1 MYLRRQQR
9 QRVVFSPI
17 FIRIG
22 GTGVDG
28 GSSEGSEA
36 RFAAYVEALG
46 AVLGHADRQQPMH
59 DYCLGLLMPIERK
72 SVEPMAAVT
81 APAQVA
87 AKHQSLLHFVGNAPW
102 SDAAMLAK
110 VGELVLPVIERS
122 GPIEAWIIDDTG
134 FPKKGRHSVGVT
146 RQYCGQLGK
155 QDNCQVAVTLSLA
168 NRDASLPMAYRLYL
182 PEDWAKDQELRRRT
196 KIPEEIA
203 FQTKPEIALEQIK
216 TARAAGLPEGV
227 VLMDAGYGNDT
238 ELRAAITALGISYV
252 AGITGTTTVWPPGSA
267 PLPPQT
273 RSGRGRPQR
282 RLQRDPEHQPISAKA
297 LALSLP
303 KETWQTVAWREGS
316 AERLSSRF
324 ARQRV
329 RPAHRDT
336 ELSQPRAEEWLLIEW
351 LENETEP
358 TKYWLATL
366 PEEIAFDRLVDLAKL
381 RWRIERDYQ
390 ELKQELG
397 LGDYEGRGWRG
408 FHHHATL
415 CIAAYAFLIAERG
428 ALPPSGPAFSAPL
441 ARSAV
446 PEDYRPRGAAD
457 PTRTAHPQLDLHGA

>member
-1 MYLRRQQR
+1 
-9 QRVVFSPI
+9 
-17 FIRIG
+17 
-22 GTGVDG
+22 VDG

-46 AVLGHADRQQPMH
+46 AVLGHADRQQPMR

-168 NRDASLPMAYRLYL
+168 NRDASLPVAYRLYL

-273 RSGRGRPQR
+273 RSGRGRPQT

-446 PEDYRPRGAAD
+446 PEDYRPRGAAN

>member
-1 MYLRRQQR
+1 M
-9 QRVVFSPI
+9 
-17 FIRIG
+17 
-22 GTGVDG
+22 DG

-46 AVLGHADRQQPMH
+46 TVLGHADRQQPMH

-102 SDAAMLAK
+102 SDAAMLGK

-122 GPIEAWIIDDTG
+122 GPIEAWILDDTG

-168 NRDASLPMAYRLYL
+168 NRDASLPVAYRLYL
-182 PEDWAKDQELRRRT
+182 PEDWAQDQQLRRRT

-203 FQTKPEIALEQIK
+203 FQTKPEIALEHIK

-273 RSGRGRPQR
+273 RSGRGRPQT
-282 RLQRDPEHQPISAKA
+282 RLQRDPEHQPVSAKA

-303 KETWQTVAWREGS
+303 KEAWQTVAWREGS

-351 LENETEP
+351 PENETEP

-415 CIAAYAFLIAERG
+415 CIAAYGFLIAERG

-446 PEDYRPRGAAD
+446 PEGYRPRGAAD
-457 PTRTAHPQLDLHGA
+457 PTRTAHPQLDLHGAQTAHCRTRQNPSEVPLLQCTDP